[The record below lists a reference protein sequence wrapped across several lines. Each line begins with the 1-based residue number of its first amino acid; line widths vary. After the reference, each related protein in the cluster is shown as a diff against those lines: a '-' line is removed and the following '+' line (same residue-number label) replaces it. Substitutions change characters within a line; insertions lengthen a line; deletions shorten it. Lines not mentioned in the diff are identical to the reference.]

1 MQLAVYISGFLLIHH
16 PSSFWSFQCYMFP
29 ISVLKMQKDAC
40 THTQTHTHTHS
51 TAQMYVF
58 EELKLQRSCW
68 KLSPDTFH
76 WHISLTHYLQLV
88 ARYVCVHV
96 CLRGCVCVWWGIF
109 RVFLT
114 WLIKTETLV
123 SPDKKGVSL
132 IELDYSLQTHTGW
145 MNSFIWVLCPLVVI

>member
-16 PSSFWSFQCYMFP
+16 PSSFWIFQCYMFP

-40 THTQTHTHTHS
+40 THTQTHTHTLTLIARHRCMCLRNLSYRDHVENYLRTRFTDTLS
-51 TAQMYVF
+51 TAGG
-58 EELKLQRSCW
+58 KIR
-68 KLSPDTFH
+68 
-76 WHISLTHYLQLV
+76 
-88 ARYVCVHV
+88 VCTCVSAQV
-96 CLRGCVCVWWGIF
+96 CVCVRWGIF